1 MYPLVSVIITVYN
14 RTQYIKQAIESVLC
28 QTYNDFEIIVADD
41 LKNET
46 IENICQSFNDSRI
59 KYYANPT
66 NLGVALSVK
75 EAIENSNGQFIA
87 ILNDDD
93 SWEPQFLEK
102 LVLPLKADHE
112 IILAFS
118 NHWIIDENGVIDAEY
133 SESNSSLYG
142 RAGLNEGKLG
152 NLEDFVLKK
161 NGIPLAMA
169 AIFRKDAL
177 NLDLICKEVSG
188 AYDYWIS
195 CLLASKGQ
203 PAYFC
208 PEKLT
213 RYRVHIDMESTRK
226 APDKRINL
234 VFVVGKLIEMKLFP
248 TKNEFLHFKHS
259 EILRHVGRDY
269 LSFDQ
274 LENARHYFKESL
286 KSHFTLK
293 AAAMLI
299 LSYLPKS
306 LRTVLKFI

>member
-1 MYPLVSVIITVYN
+1 MNPVVSVIITVYN
-14 RTQYIKQAIESVLC
+14 RTQYIKQAIESVLG
-28 QTYNDFEIIVADD
+28 QSFQDFEIIVADD

-46 IENICQSFNDSRI
+46 IEQICLSTKDNRI
-59 KYYANPT
+59 NYYANST

-75 EAIENSNGQFIA
+75 KAIEVSKGQFIA

-102 LVLPLKADHE
+102 LVSPLKAENE

-118 NHWIIDENGVIDAEY
+118 NHWIIDENGIIDSEY
-133 SESNSSLYG
+133 SESNSNRYG
-142 RAGLNEGKLG
+142 RVGLKEGKLG

-177 NLDLICKEVSG
+177 NLDLIFKEVSG
-188 AYDYWIS
+188 AYDFWIS
-195 CLLASKGQ
+195 CLLASHGK

-213 RYRVHIDMESTRK
+213 RYRVHNDMESIRK
-226 APDKRINL
+226 APDKRLNL
-234 VFVVGKLIEMKLFP
+234 VFVFGKLIDLKLFP
-248 TKNEFLHFKHS
+248 NKNEFLHRKHS

-274 LENARHYFKESL
+274 LETARGYFKKSL
-286 KSHFTLK
+286 NSHFTFK
-293 AAAMLI
+293 AFTAII

-306 LRTVLKFI
+306 LRTALKFI